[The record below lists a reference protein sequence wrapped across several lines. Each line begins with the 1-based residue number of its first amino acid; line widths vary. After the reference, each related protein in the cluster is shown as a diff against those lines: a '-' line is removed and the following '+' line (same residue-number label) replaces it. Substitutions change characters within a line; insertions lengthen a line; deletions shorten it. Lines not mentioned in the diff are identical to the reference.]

1 MPADKVKA
9 KHFTVV
15 FYIYM
20 QSELERNILLMKR
33 QQQHGMFTHKVIL
46 NSAWNTK
53 KYLGVRAD

>member
-46 NSAWNTK
+46 KSA
-53 KYLGVRAD
+53 